1 MTSNEIIATCYTYI
15 HSKDLEGF
23 QDFTKSLI
31 LDTEKAKSV
40 SWDYIFHRVYLHACL
55 KGAESIASWL
65 QVTLYPLLPPIE
77 QIALR
82 QIFPYGRH
90 LMATAKRLEEL
101 RRAESV

>member
-1 MTSNEIIATCYTYI
+1 MASMEILRTSYMYI
-15 HSKDLEGF
+15 EAKDLEGF
-23 QDFTKSLI
+23 EEYTKSLLGSEQI
-31 LDTEKAKSV
+31 ITF

-55 KGAESIASWL
+55 KGAEDIASWL
-65 QVTLYPLLPPIE
+65 QTTLYPMLPPIQ

-90 LMATAKRLEEL
+90 LMATAKRLEEV